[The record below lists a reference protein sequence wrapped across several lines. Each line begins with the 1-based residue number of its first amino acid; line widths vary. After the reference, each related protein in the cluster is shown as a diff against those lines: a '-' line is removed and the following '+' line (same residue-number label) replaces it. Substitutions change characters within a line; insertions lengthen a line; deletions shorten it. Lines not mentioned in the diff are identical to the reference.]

1 MVLESID
8 EKQFEQTSPL
18 QSATVNNP
26 KCAACD
32 SKTALITDP
41 SSGERVCQYCGEV
54 ASVETD
60 TQSSFELLAGSPKI
74 SHKLRT
80 SVASLAHYDRS
91 LATRIGLM
99 NKDASGHVLDTA
111 MSSRLERLRTWDAR
125 VYADSRDYRNL
136 QQAFKKL
143 LILRDKLGLSD
154 SVVERAAYIYR
165 KAQRQNLI
173 QGRTMSAMIAA
184 AIYGSLREIGASRTL
199 GEISEISNVKRKEL
213 AKAFRILV
221 FKLDFKVPASD
232 PIKHI
237 AKVANKANISE
248 RTKRHAINIMY
259 SLIKKGI
266 TIGKDPSSLAATALY
281 LASRDTGE
289 NISQKNLAAASGKS
303 EVTIRMQLRELKKR

>member
-8 EKQFEQTSPL
+8 KKQIEQTSSL
-18 QSATVNNP
+18 ESAANNP
-26 KCAACD
+26 KCSQCD
-32 SKTALITDP
+32 SKIALITDP
-41 SSGERVCQYCGEV
+41 SSGERVCQYCGQV
-54 ASVETD
+54 ASERD
-60 TQSSFELLAGSPKI
+60 IQARLEPLASSSKRDHKI
-74 SHKLRT
+74 ET
-80 SVASLAHYDRS
+80 SVTSLAHHDKG

-99 NKDASGHVLDTA
+99 DKDARGHTLDTTI
-111 MSSRLERLRTWDAR
+111 SSRFGKLRTWDAR
-125 VYADSRDYRNL
+125 IYADSPDYRNL

-165 KAQRQNLI
+165 KAQKKNLI
-173 QGRTMSAMIAA
+173 QGRTMAAMIAA
-184 AIYGSLREIGASRTL
+184 AIYGSLREMGASRTL
-199 GEISEISNVKRKEL
+199 NEISEISNVKRKEI
-213 AKAFRILV
+213 AKAFTVLV
-221 FKLDFKVPASD
+221 FQLDFKVPAAD

-259 SLIKKGI
+259 SLIKKGT

-289 NISQKNLAAASGKS
+289 YITQRDLAAASGKT
-303 EVTIRMQLRELKKR
+303 EVTIRMRLRELKKYY